1 MCESYRTQKSKY
13 MSKIFKKCLI
23 SVGAHKDKHFHSLR
37 HTFAVKS
44 LIKGMA
50 IYDLKLILGHSSVT
64 TTEVYAN
71 MNLKRVAQDF
81 PLLAK
86 QYHYSTKLSI
96 RDTAFRDTVSMVSD
110 YRA

>member
-1 MCESYRTQKSKY
+1 MALRLKIKAIIYQRCLKNALKSIGIN
-13 MSKIFKKCLI
+13 SK
-23 SVGAHKDKHFHSLR
+23 KHFHSLR
-37 HTFAVKS
+37 HTFAVRS
-44 LIKGMA
+44 LIKGMP
-50 IYDLKLILGHSSVT
+50 IYDLKLIMGHSSVT

-86 QYHYSTKLSI
+86 QYQYSTKLSI

>member
-1 MCESYRTQKSKY
+1 MLLGCAAKRITCN
-13 MSKIFKKCLI
+13 FH
-23 SVGAHKDKHFHSLR
+23 AHKHKHFHSLR

-71 MNLKRVAQDF
+71 MNLKRVAQEF
-81 PLLAK
+81 PSLSK
-86 QYHYSTKLSI
+86 EYRYSTKLSI
-96 RDTAFRDTVSMVSD
+96 QDTIFRDTRLTTGD
-110 YRA
+110 YIA